1 MGQRSLVLSLY
12 RQLLR
17 ESAKFESYNFRSYA
31 LRRVR
36 DGFRANFNA
45 QDASRN
51 SDLIADAQRNL
62 EIIRRQVILGKLYPS
77 NKLVIENKVG
87 FNWDFTVCDSLSKV
101 LSMIQSANWMKPLHS
116 SHLLVLLCRFTL
128 FHNIAAS
135 ICNGINC
142 TVTFTEIFI
151 SW

>member
-45 QDASRN
+45 QDTSRN

-62 EIIRRQVILGKLYPS
+62 DIIRRQVILGKLYPS
-77 NKLVIENKVG
+77 SKLVIENKDG
-87 FNWDFTVCDSLSKV
+87 FN
-101 LSMIQSANWMKPLHS
+101 
-116 SHLLVLLCRFTL
+116 
-128 FHNIAAS
+128 
-135 ICNGINC
+135 
-142 TVTFTEIFI
+142 
-151 SW
+151 